1 MVIIMQ
7 EDKDIHKNIEKTL
20 QNIDNDIGI
29 VSISYNKMKKQKQ
42 EFEKQM
48 TDINGKSKNL
58 MVQLYNLINQKIN
71 IEQNNDNNTNKT
83 DKIDKQITEL
93 KKKINEYDEANE
105 KMKKELEELNKE
117 LGTWAY
123 KALLDPHKEINYNN
137 GGNKITKKTRKIT
150 KI

>member
-71 IEQNNDNNTNKT
+71 IEQNNDNNTNET

-105 KMKKELEELNKE
+105 KMKKELEECQSE
-117 LGTWAY
+117 WAEN
-123 KALLDPHKEINYNN
+123 ALLNPYKEIKNNN
-137 GGNKITKKTRKIT
+137 GGNKITKKTRKKT